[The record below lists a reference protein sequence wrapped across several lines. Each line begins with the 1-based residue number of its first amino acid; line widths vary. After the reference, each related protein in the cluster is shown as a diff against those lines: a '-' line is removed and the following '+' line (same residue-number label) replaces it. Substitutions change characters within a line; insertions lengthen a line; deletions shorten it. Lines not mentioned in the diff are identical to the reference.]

1 MVGLCSA
8 TETHP
13 FPPPLATFRRAAL
26 FGNGHDSPPIGA
38 LRPPSVPRLP
48 GNPGPGTF
56 HGCRGGSA
64 LGRSGGMRGAASGPR
79 GQGSLLAPVGPDSLP
94 FVPFLGVIIMS
105 SVPERPG
112 PWAKDHCDYL
122 LDSIDAQLSQLQEP
136 SGIIKGSSDSGKA
149 SLKKTA
155 GTNATADLD
164 GCSGVRDREAS
175 PGEDPSSWEEDY
187 AWWPVRFLDLGA
199 ALGDRSRS
207 DSVCTEDFAAKFNEV
222 LVDPLPGSEE
232 ENSALA
238 LDSGSLKH
246 ATRDPVNTSSPFAD
260 YEAASDC
267 LSVDSA
273 RKQGIAQLPKGGSE
287 KEWDQE
293 EELAGS
299 SRDAPPLCIPRRIK
313 SAESLGEQISWLSQK
328 WSTDETWKTRG
339 LSSGEGSLGSEI
351 SPRSIFLGPQQ
362 EQRGSEDSFE
372 WVQDAH
378 ENTESP
384 LLLED
389 LRPSQLLPASN
400 VKTVLDGGS
409 PSVGTAGS
417 GHPVERSS
425 CPRGS
430 LDVACPC
437 TIRASLVPSNEEDGG
452 GSKTP
457 LCLYPQGAWDSGKTQ
472 RLALSRIGLDSGA
485 TRATVYSHKAPGS
498 ANDGCMGCRKEWIM
512 DAHCT
517 DGHNEALE
525 SKECGSLGSQH
536 HDPQSE
542 LNQGWMEPFQGKR
555 LAATSLSVKKSL
567 LPPQR
572 DLLRS
577 PGCSDGGS
585 KEEDEEFAR
594 LCRASESWKWDAS
607 RGSEPS
613 GKRAELGGYRNLE
626 ELESEEEKLLQKRA
640 QIREADV
647 SLQSVLQQ
655 KKHVALELETFRE
668 ALEKSQREARR
679 LQLIMEEKR
688 SQVDEARADLLL
700 LEYKRE
706 ACLRDLLALE
716 QELSVLRSQRSQ
728 HGAAQADVSR
738 LAAEREE
745 LKFQVS
751 QLEGK
756 LSSLKHQ
763 LKSSRVELASVK
775 ETSGDGAGPLQ
786 EVAPGASEA
795 GVRRVQ
801 GLERRISALQASLGE
816 KEQELSK
823 LRQTV
828 SALEAEKVSWSIA
841 AESLAE
847 ELKKQ
852 LDLLRQQKE
861 EELTQLQEELEGKKQ
876 QALRELAESLKQA
889 KARALQEQAAKFQKE
904 AEDLRKTIKE
914 RNAEIAQQRKAM
926 EQQAKELKQEA
937 QEMAQNSLLQERK
950 SREAETR
957 AALQMQRKA
966 LEEQERKMRG
976 ELQEALEKE
985 RKLSLAL
992 RDEAADLR
1000 KRIQV
1005 LEGEAREKKGA
1016 MEDLRALL
1024 QAEKAEALKR
1034 LREELELEKEK
1045 WRMQLQRTEEE
1056 QRLLLAE
1063 QRETSQAQTARADDS
1078 LARDVAL
1085 ACQRLRDLLPQKAG
1099 LAQTLQGKPALL
1111 SSSHALRAL
1120 QEVTE
1125 ETQHYLRELKH
1136 EAEAK
1141 RHQALQ
1147 TQREKERELRQQQ
1160 EKLHL
1165 ENQSALDHLKEQ
1177 LVQEHL
1183 EDIATL
1189 QSSWVKEMVG
1199 KEDASLRQQLQ
1210 KDGEQQSQ
1218 RSVASGKGRT
1228 SCQLASEFKEELE
1241 AEVERCLSRD
1251 KPMDF
1256 HRNLEASGSEFRQF
1270 CMGRNEYLHP
1280 GPLCSPALNA
1290 DAFSSQ
1296 RLFSTPRLLQH
1307 LQRRIRELRAENAL
1321 YCRGSTSSYG
1331 HLRGDLTCRS
1341 KRHLTSELSSSQLH
1355 RKSSWK

>member
-38 LRPPSVPRLP
+38 LRLPSVPRLP
-48 GNPGPGTF
+48 GNPG
-56 HGCRGGSA
+56 R
-64 LGRSGGMRGAASGPR
+64 GRSTVAEAAPRWARRRDARRGLGAT
-79 GQGSLLAPVGPDSLP
+79 
-94 FVPFLGVIIMS
+94 GVIKMA

-112 PWAKDHCDYL
+112 PWVKDHCDYL

-155 GTNATADLD
+155 GTDATADLG

-175 PGEDPSSWEEDY
+175 PGEDPSSWEEDC
-187 AWWPVRFLDLGA
+187 AWWLVRFLDLGT

-232 ENSALA
+232 ESSALA
-238 LDSGSLKH
+238 LDLGPLKC

-260 YEAASDC
+260 YEAALDC

-287 KEWDQE
+287 EEWDQE
-293 EELAGS
+293 KDLAGR
-299 SRDAPPLCIPRRIK
+299 SRDAPPLYIPHRIK
-313 SAESLGEQISWLSQK
+313 SAESLGEQISWLSRK
-328 WSTDETWKTRG
+328 WSTDETWKRVFQLTP
-339 LSSGEGSLGSEI
+339 LSSGKGSLGSEI

-372 WVQDAH
+372 WVQDPH

-409 PSVGTAGS
+409 PSVGTAGC
-417 GHPVERSS
+417 GHPKETS

-430 LDVACPC
+430 LDVACLC

-472 RLALSRIGLDSGA
+472 RPAEIGMDSGA
-485 TRATVYSHKAPGS
+485 TRATVYSHKALGS
-498 ANDGCMGCRKEWIM
+498 ASDGCMGCRKEWIM
-512 DAHCT
+512 HPHCT
-517 DGHNEALE
+517 DGRNEALE
-525 SKECGSLGSQH
+525 SKECGSLGAQH

-542 LNQGWMEPFQGKR
+542 LNQGWMESFQGKPVAGEVTR
-555 LAATSLSVKKSL
+555 SQEGLSTGLSVKKSL

-577 PGCSDGGS
+577 PSCSDGGS

-594 LCRASESWKWDAS
+594 LCRTSESWKWDAS

-626 ELESEEEKLLQKRA
+626 ALELEEEKLSQKRA

-688 SQVDEARADLLL
+688 SQADEARADLLL

-728 HGAAQADVSR
+728 HGAAQAD
-738 LAAEREE
+738 
-745 LKFQVS
+745 
-751 QLEGK
+751 
-756 LSSLKHQ
+756 
-763 LKSSRVELASVK
+763 
-775 ETSGDGAGPLQ
+775 
-786 EVAPGASEA
+786 
-795 GVRRVQ
+795 
-801 GLERRISALQASLGE
+801 
-816 KEQELSK
+816 
-823 LRQTV
+823 
-828 SALEAEKVSWSIA
+828 
-841 AESLAE
+841 
-847 ELKKQ
+847 
-852 LDLLRQQKE
+852 
-861 EELTQLQEELEGKKQ
+861 
-876 QALRELAESLKQA
+876 LAESLKQA

-937 QEMAQNSLLQERK
+937 QELVQNSLLQEWK
-950 SREAETR
+950 SQEAETR

-992 RDEAADLR
+992 RDEADDLR

-1024 QAEKAEALKR
+1024 QAEKAEALRR

-1045 WRMQLQRTEEE
+1045 WRMQLQRAEEE
-1056 QRLLLAE
+1056 QRLLLAK
-1063 QRETSQAQTARADDS
+1063 QRETSQAQTARADCS
-1078 LARDVAL
+1078 LAREVAL

-1099 LAQTLQGKPALL
+1099 LPQTLQGPRKSWPLSQATSLHPPRKPALL

-1125 ETQHYLRELKH
+1125 ETQHYLRELKR
-1136 EAEAK
+1136 EAESQ

-1165 ENQSALDHLKEQ
+1165 ENQSALDALKEQ

-1189 QSSWVKEMVG
+1189 QSSWVKETAG

-1228 SCQLASEFKEELE
+1228 SCQLASEFKEELK
-1241 AEVERCLSRD
+1241 AEVERRLSRD

-1290 DAFSSQ
+1290 DPFSSQ

-1307 LQRRIRELRAENAL
+1307 LQRRIQELRAENAL

>member
-1 MVGLCSA
+1 MVAWQPWPG
-8 TETHP
+8 
-13 FPPPLATFRRAAL
+13 
-26 FGNGHDSPPIGA
+26 D
-38 LRPPSVPRLP
+38 VPRLP
-48 GNPGPGTF
+48 RRPHAGAQRRNAR
-56 HGCRGGSA
+56 RGF
-64 LGRSGGMRGAASGPR
+64 GAT
-79 GQGSLLAPVGPDSLP
+79 
-94 FVPFLGVIIMS
+94 GVIKMASI
-105 SVPERPG
+105 PERPG

-232 ENSALA
+232 ESSALA
-238 LDSGSLKH
+238 LDSGPLKH
-246 ATRDPVNTSSPFAD
+246 AIRDPVNTSSPFAD
-260 YEAASDC
+260 YEAALDC

-273 RKQGIAQLPKGGSE
+273 RKEGIAQLPKGGSE
-287 KEWDQE
+287 EEWDQ

-328 WSTDETWKTRG
+328 WSTDETWKKVLQLRG

-362 EQRGSEDSFE
+362 EQRGSEESFE
-372 WVQDAH
+372 WVQEAH

-409 PSVGTAGS
+409 PSGGTAGC

-457 LCLYPQGAWDSGKTQ
+457 FCLYPQGAWDSGKTQ
-472 RLALSRIGLDSGA
+472 RLALSRIGMDSGA

-542 LNQGWMEPFQGKR
+542 LNQGWMESFQGKPVAGEVTR
-555 LAATSLSVKKSL
+555 SQEGLSAGLSVKKSL

-594 LCRASESWKWDAS
+594 LCRASESWRWDAS

-626 ELESEEEKLLQKRA
+626 ELELEEEKLSQKRA

-716 QELSVLRSQRSQ
+716 QELSVMRSQRSQ
-728 HGAAQADVSR
+728 HGAAQAD
-738 LAAEREE
+738 
-745 LKFQVS
+745 
-751 QLEGK
+751 
-756 LSSLKHQ
+756 
-763 LKSSRVELASVK
+763 
-775 ETSGDGAGPLQ
+775 
-786 EVAPGASEA
+786 
-795 GVRRVQ
+795 
-801 GLERRISALQASLGE
+801 
-816 KEQELSK
+816 
-823 LRQTV
+823 
-828 SALEAEKVSWSIA
+828 
-841 AESLAE
+841 
-847 ELKKQ
+847 
-852 LDLLRQQKE
+852 
-861 EELTQLQEELEGKKQ
+861 
-876 QALRELAESLKQA
+876 LAESLKQA

-904 AEDLRKTIKE
+904 TEDLRKTIKE
-914 RNAEIAQQRKAM
+914 QNAEIAQQRKAM

-937 QEMAQNSLLQERK
+937 QEMAENSLLQERK
-950 SREAETR
+950 SWEAETR

-966 LEEQERKMRG
+966 LEEQERKMQG

-992 RDEAADLR
+992 RDEAADLH

-1045 WRMQLQRTEEE
+1045 WRIQLQRTEEE

-1063 QRETSQAQTARADDS
+1063 QRETSQAQTARADGS
-1078 LARDVAL
+1078 LAREVAL
-1085 ACQRLRDLLPQKAG
+1085 ACQRLRDLLPQRAG
-1099 LAQTLQGKPALL
+1099 LPQMLQGKPALL

-1136 EAEAK
+1136 EAEAQK
-1141 RHQALQ
+1141 HQALQ

-1165 ENQSALDHLKEQ
+1165 ENQSALDALKEQ

-1189 QSSWVKEMVG
+1189 QSSWVKKTAG

-1218 RSVASGKGRT
+1218 RSGKGRT

-1241 AEVERCLSRD
+1241 AEEERRLSRD
-1251 KPMDF
+1251 QPMDL

-1280 GPLCSPALNA
+1280 GPLCSPVLNA
-1290 DAFSSQ
+1290 DPFSSQ

-1331 HLRGDLTCRS
+1331 HLWGDLTCRS

>member
-38 LRPPSVPRLP
+38 LRLPSVPRLP
-48 GNPGPGTF
+48 GNPG
-56 HGCRGGSA
+56 R
-64 LGRSGGMRGAASGPR
+64 GRSTVAEAAPRWARRRDARRGLGAT
-79 GQGSLLAPVGPDSLP
+79 
-94 FVPFLGVIIMS
+94 GVIKMA

-112 PWAKDHCDYL
+112 PWVKDHCDYL

-155 GTNATADLD
+155 GTDATADLG

-175 PGEDPSSWEEDY
+175 PGEDPSSWEEDC
-187 AWWPVRFLDLGA
+187 AWWLVRFLDLGT

-232 ENSALA
+232 ESSALA
-238 LDSGSLKH
+238 LDLGPLKC

-260 YEAASDC
+260 YEAALDC

-287 KEWDQE
+287 EEWDQE
-293 EELAGS
+293 KDLAGR
-299 SRDAPPLCIPRRIK
+299 SRDAPPLYIPHRIK
-313 SAESLGEQISWLSQK
+313 SAESLGEQISWLSRK
-328 WSTDETWKTRG
+328 WSTDETWKRVFQLTP
-339 LSSGEGSLGSEI
+339 LSSGKGSLGSEI

-372 WVQDAH
+372 WVQDPH

-409 PSVGTAGS
+409 PSVGTAGC
-417 GHPVERSS
+417 GHPKETS

-430 LDVACPC
+430 LDVACLC

-472 RLALSRIGLDSGA
+472 RPAEIGMDSGA
-485 TRATVYSHKAPGS
+485 TRATVYSHKALGS
-498 ANDGCMGCRKEWIM
+498 ASDGCMGCRKEWIM
-512 DAHCT
+512 HPHCT
-517 DGHNEALE
+517 DGRNEALE
-525 SKECGSLGSQH
+525 SKECGSLGAQH

-542 LNQGWMEPFQGKR
+542 LNQGWMESFQGKPVAGEVTR
-555 LAATSLSVKKSL
+555 SQEGLSTGLSVKKSL

-577 PGCSDGGS
+577 PSCSDGGS

-594 LCRASESWKWDAS
+594 LCRTSESWKWDAS

-626 ELESEEEKLLQKRA
+626 ALELEEEKLSQKRA

-688 SQVDEARADLLL
+688 SQADEARADLLL

-763 LKSSRVELASVK
+763 LKSSRIELASVK
-775 ETSGDGAGPLQ
+775 ETSGDRAGPLQ

-801 GLERRISALQASLGE
+801 GLERRISALQASLRE
-816 KEQELSK
+816 KELELSR

-828 SALEAEKVSWSIA
+828 SALEAEKASWSVT

-847 ELKKQ
+847 ERKKQ

-937 QEMAQNSLLQERK
+937 QELVQNSLLQEWK
-950 SREAETR
+950 SQEAETR

-992 RDEAADLR
+992 RDEADDLR

-1024 QAEKAEALKR
+1024 QAEKAEALRR

-1045 WRMQLQRTEEE
+1045 WRMQLQRAEEE
-1056 QRLLLAE
+1056 QRLLLAK
-1063 QRETSQAQTARADDS
+1063 QRETSQAQTARADCS
-1078 LARDVAL
+1078 LAREVAL

-1099 LAQTLQGKPALL
+1099 LPQTLQGKPALL

-1125 ETQHYLRELKH
+1125 ETQHYLRELKR
-1136 EAEAK
+1136 EAESQ

-1165 ENQSALDHLKEQ
+1165 ENQSALDALKEQ

-1189 QSSWVKEMVG
+1189 QSSWVKETAG

-1228 SCQLASEFKEELE
+1228 SCQLASEFKEELK
-1241 AEVERCLSRD
+1241 AEVERRLSRD

-1290 DAFSSQ
+1290 DPFSSQ

-1307 LQRRIRELRAENAL
+1307 LQRRIQELRAENAL